1 MIRIQLLL
9 ISIFSLFIL
18 LLSPIGI
25 SQNINSPNDYP
36 LRPVKI
42 VIPYVAG
49 GGIDIVG
56 RTISQK
62 ISTAFNQ
69 NYFI

>member
-9 ISIFSLFIL
+9 ISIFSLFFL
-18 LLSPIGI
+18 VLSPIGI

-36 LRPVKI
+36 LRPVKL

-49 GGIDIVG
+49 GGID
-56 RTISQK
+56 SWK
-62 ISTAFNQ
+62 
-69 NYFI
+69 NYLPKNVYGIKSKLFY